1 MGQEISMMTN
11 RLLPMLEARTDER
24 DRASA
29 LQRLRSMM
37 SSKDSS
43 SMAV

>member
-1 MGQEISMMTN
+1 MTT
-11 RLLPMLEARTDER
+11 RLLPMLEARSDDR

-37 SSKDSS
+37 SSKESS
-43 SMAV
+43 GMAVWEV